1 MALHGPKGSDTNF
14 ASMELRSA
22 DSLPCDTDAY
32 LDADVDDDS
41 DDDGDDDAKTDGDV
55 DVDDG
60 NDKYQYFCSYSHKA
74 KNNTFGVLH
83 SRNAL
88 KPLGQLLQPSRLT
101 G

>member
-1 MALHGPKGSDTNF
+1 MVF
-14 ASMELRSA
+14 ASSEPRSA

-41 DDDGDDDAKTDGDV
+41 DDDGDDDAKIDGDV

-74 KNNTFGVLH
+74 EKLWGLMCF
-83 SRNAL
+83 
-88 KPLGQLLQPSRLT
+88 
-101 G
+101 